1 MFLQFSVRCYVPCHT
16 EKGVN
21 RSILLTEK
29 PWWKHIYESGVWRF
43 RDLINFLG
51 IDTEDLDE
59 CAEILV
65 SLDGAEGRLSKPYS
79 DE

>member
-1 MFLQFSVRCYVPCHT
+1 MFLQFSVRCYVPCHN

-29 PWWKHIYESGVWRF
+29 SWWKHIYESGVWRF

-51 IDTEDLDE
+51 IDTEDLMSAQKYLYLSTE
-59 CAEILV
+59 QKE
-65 SLDGAEGRLSKPYS
+65 RLSKPHG
-79 DE
+79 